1 MPSIDIKFTNK
12 RKKNRSETLENCVFV
27 FSSQQKV
34 LLLAKKTEYL
44 PVKENKKKT
53 KITNP

>member
-44 PVKENKKKT
+44 PVKENKKKQ
-53 KITNP
+53 K